1 MNRVD
6 RLFAIALLLQ
16 ARHKIRARDLAEK
29 FEINERTI
37 YRDMAALSE
46 SGVPIVGTPGE
57 GYELIEGY
65 YLPPLLFTPSEAAA
79 LFLSAHFLIANA
91 TGRVPKDAQ
100 AALDKVKVILPKHL
114 RVEIDRLNEIIHF
127 SSPLRKFDLEQPY
140 LAETGPIMR
149 TRFVAVLR

>member
-6 RLFAIALLLQ
+6 RLFAITLLLQ
-16 ARHKIRARDLAEK
+16 ARRKIRARDLAEK
-29 FEINERTI
+29 FEINKRTI

-46 SGVPIVGTPGE
+46 SGVPIVSTPGE

-100 AALDKVKVILPKHL
+100 AGLIVHGNWPYHESAICGSVALTE
-114 RVEIDRLNEIIHF
+114 RVAHIR
-127 SSPLRKFDLEQPY
+127 Q
-140 LAETGPIMR
+140 
-149 TRFVAVLR
+149 VLQQEVC

>member
-6 RLFAIALLLQ
+6 RLFAITLLLQ
-16 ARHKIRARDLAEK
+16 ARRKIRARDLAEK

-65 YLPPLLFTPSEAAA
+65 YLPPPITLGF
-79 LFLSAHFLIANA
+79 SANHANSREFISA
-91 TGRVPKDAQ
+91 DSRD
-100 AALDKVKVILPKHL
+100 
-114 RVEIDRLNEIIHF
+114 
-127 SSPLRKFDLEQPY
+127 SRKT
-140 LAETGPIMR
+140 AKS
-149 TRFVAVLR
+149 